1 MKTNKEAVSPNTQEK
16 EEKDLKVDFDALDS
30 SKQEAITDHVEIDDG
45 DDTSEHRAGTPLP
58 SEEELKNEAE
68 FSPEQ
73 IFEIDWI
80 NENIEGE
87 VEM

>member
-1 MKTNKEAVSPNTQEK
+1 MKTNKKAVSPNTQEK

-58 SEEELKNEAE
+58 SDEELKNEAE
-68 FSPEQ
+68 FKSKLKFKQ
-73 IFEIDWI
+73 DIKMQQFLKEIKL
-80 NENIEGE
+80 
-87 VEM
+87 